1 MRQSLLKTGL
11 AWHML
16 LAYALDM
23 EPVLSQQRRVSLFRN
38 GRNQAVRIP
47 KDMEFPGDEAVM
59 RKEGDRLIL
68 EPVHPASLLALL
80 KTLTPIEEDFAD
92 IEDAAPEPVDL

>member
-1 MRQSLLKTGL
+1 
-11 AWHML
+11 ML
-16 LAYALDM
+16 SAYASDM
-23 EPVLSQQRRVSLFRN
+23 EPVLPQQRRVSLFRN

-47 KDMEFPGDEAVM
+47 KGMEFPGDEAVL

-80 KTLTPIEEDFAD
+80 KTLSTIEEDFAD
-92 IEDAAPEPVDL
+92 IEDPVPEPVDL